1 MASNKKIVDEVP
13 GWIRVFEDGTVDRT
27 WTGAPEMEPLLKP
40 VSPHEE
46 FINGV
51 AVRDQIIDSKTGLA
65 VRIYVP
71 EMKSSVQTKAKI
83 PLILHLHGG
92 GYCICQPDWSL
103 YYHFC
108 TRLVSSVQAVLV
120 SVYFRLAPE
129 HRLPVAVEDSYAA
142 LLWLRANARGE
153 LSDQWLTSY
162 ADFNRVFLVG
172 DSSGGNLVHQVA
184 AQAGF
189 DDIEPLKLR
198 GGIAIQPGFISDKPS
213 KSYLEIPENPLS
225 TREMMKKFTS
235 LAVPIGSTGEHPIVW
250 PIGPQAPPLTT
261 LKLPPMLVVVAEMD
275 LLRDYELEYC
285 EEMKKAGKEVEV
297 FMNYGMSH
305 SFQFNKLA
313 IDMDPEIATQT
324 NKMIEVIVSFINRSS

>member
-27 WTGAPEMEPLLKP
+27 WTGTPEMEPLLKP

-51 AVRDQIIDSKTGLA
+51 AVRDQIIDPKTGLA

-71 EMKSSVQTKAKI
+71 EMKNNVQTKAKI

-103 YYHFC
+103 YYHFN

-129 HRLPVAVEDSYAA
+129 HRLPVAVEDSYTA
-142 LLWLRANARGE
+142 LLWLRAGARGE
-153 LSDQWLTSY
+153 LSDEWLTIY

-172 DSSGGNLVHQVA
+172 G
-184 AQAGF
+184 
-189 DDIEPLKLR
+189 
-198 GGIAIQPGFISDKPS
+198 
-213 KSYLEIPENPLS
+213 
-225 TREMMKKFTS
+225 
-235 LAVPIGSTGEHPIVW
+235 
-250 PIGPQAPPLTT
+250 
-261 LKLPPMLVVVAEMD
+261 
-275 LLRDYELEYC
+275 
-285 EEMKKAGKEVEV
+285 
-297 FMNYGMSH
+297 
-305 SFQFNKLA
+305 
-313 IDMDPEIATQT
+313 
-324 NKMIEVIVSFINRSS
+324 